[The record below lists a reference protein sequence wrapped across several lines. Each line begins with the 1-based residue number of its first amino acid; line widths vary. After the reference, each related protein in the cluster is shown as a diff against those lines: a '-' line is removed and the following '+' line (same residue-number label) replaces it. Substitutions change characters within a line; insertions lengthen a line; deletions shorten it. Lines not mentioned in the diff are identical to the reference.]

1 MPTRVPKRYMED
13 SDPIANAIA
22 PPQNES
28 PEDREVRIQKERAAK
43 QVSDA
48 IDAELSREQAHEKKR
63 PKPVKILL
71 LGQSESGKST
81 TLKNFQL
88 LYEPKAFRAER
99 ASWRAI
105 IQLNVVRS
113 IHVILNAIA
122 RAQNTHDRP
131 PSARSSISSH
141 DSLRL
146 DAELVSLRTRLIPL
160 LEIENNLM
168 KQLSLPGST
177 ESEPTERPLTTTP
190 KKRQSREIAV
200 NSTVAWKGAFTRST
214 GRESFDTDHLVD
226 WDDPE
231 DPGVLLHARSE
242 DMKRLWEHPT
252 VQAILEKQSI
262 RLQELAGFFLDSL
275 DEVTSLR
282 YVPTDDHILRARLK
296 TLGVSEHRMRLTD
309 PTGGMS
315 RDFRIF
321 DVGGTRSLR
330 AAWVSYFDDM
340 DAIIFL
346 APISAFDQVLAE
358 EPSVN
363 RLADSFKLWTSIVSN
378 KLLQHTNMILFLNK
392 VDIMHAKLASGIRLS
407 DFVDSYGRRPNDF
420 DSASRYLRKQFNS
433 ILKQNSPVPRIFY
446 CHLTNAIDT
455 KSTKYVLAG
464 SSCPLTSF
472 PPTCCM
478 TNYDTVKDM
487 LMRFHLQESHLIL

>member
-1 MPTRVPKRYMED
+1 MPTRVPRRSMED

-28 PEDREVRIQKERAAK
+28 PEEREARIQKERAAK
-43 QVSDA
+43 LISDA
-48 IDAELSREQAHEKKR
+48 IDAELTREQAYEKKR

-113 IHVILNAIA
+113 IHIIFDAIT

-141 DSLRL
+141 DSLRV
-146 DAELVSLRTRLIPL
+146 DADLVNLKMRLIPL
-160 LEIENNLM
+160 LDVEKDLM
-168 KQLSLPGST
+168 KRLSLPGST
-177 ESEPTERPLTTTP
+177 EWEPTERPLTSSP
-190 KKRQSREIAV
+190 RKRQSREIAV
-200 NSTVAWKGAFTRST
+200 NSTVAWKGAFVRTDS
-214 GRESFDTDHLVD
+214 GRNSFDTDHLVD
-226 WDDPE
+226 WEDPQ
-231 DPGVLLHARSE
+231 DPGVILHARSE

-262 RLQELAGFFLDSL
+262 RLQESAGFFLDSL

-358 EPSVN
+358 EPTVN
-363 RLADSFKLWTSIVSN
+363 RLADSFKLWTTIVSN

-464 SSCPLTSF
+464 I
-472 PPTCCM
+472 
-478 TNYDTVKDM
+478 KDM

>member
-1 MPTRVPKRYMED
+1 MPTKVPRRSMED

-22 PPQNES
+22 PPENES
-28 PEDREVRIQKERAAK
+28 PEEREFRIQKERAAK

-48 IDAELSREQAHEKKR
+48 IDAELSREQASEKKR

-113 IHVILNAIA
+113 IHIIISAMNH
-122 RAQNTHDRP
+122 AQNSQDRP

-141 DSLRL
+141 ESLRL
-146 DAELVSLRTRLIPL
+146 DAELVNLKTRLLPL
-160 LEIENNLM
+160 LEVEKDLM
-168 KQLSLPGST
+168 KRLSLPGST
-177 ESEPTERPLTTTP
+177 EVEPTERPVAGP
-190 KKRQSREIAV
+190 SSKRRQSKEIAV
-200 NSTVAWKGAFTRST
+200 NSTVAWKGAFTRSNS
-214 GRESFDTDHLVD
+214 GSSDTDLVD
-226 WDDPE
+226 WDDPQ
-231 DPGVLLHARSE
+231 DPGVILHARSE
-242 DMKRLWEHPT
+242 DIKRLWAHPT

-262 RLQELAGFFLDSL
+262 RLQELAGFFLDSI
-275 DEVTSLR
+275 DDVTSLR

-296 TLGVSEHRMRLTD
+296 TLGVSEHRMRLSD

-358 EPSVN
+358 EPTVN
-363 RLADSFKLWTSIVSN
+363 RLADSFKLWTTIVSN
-378 KLLQHTNMILFLNK
+378 KLLQQTNMILFLNK

-433 ILKQNSPVPRIFY
+433 MLKQNSPTPRIFY

-455 KSTKYVLAG
+455 KSTRYVLAG
-464 SSCPLTSF
+464 I
-472 PPTCCM
+472 
-478 TNYDTVKDM
+478 KDM

>member
-1 MPTRVPKRYMED
+1 MPARVPRRPMED
-13 SDPIANAIA
+13 IDPFANAIA

-28 PEDREVRIQKERAAK
+28 PAEQELRIQKERAAK

-48 IDAELSREQAHEKKR
+48 IDAELSREQAYEKKR
-63 PKPVKILL
+63 PKAVKILL

-88 LYEPKAFRAER
+88 LYEPKTFRAER

-113 IHVILNAIA
+113 IQIILDAMA
-122 RAQNTHDRP
+122 RAQNLNDRP

-146 DAELVSLRTRLIPL
+146 DAELIGLNTRLLPL
-160 LEIENNLM
+160 LEVEKSLM
-168 KQLSLPGST
+168 KRLSIPGEWEAT
-177 ESEPTERPLTTTP
+177 TRPLTSRR
-190 KKRQSREIAV
+190 RQGEIAV
-200 NSTVAWKGAFTRST
+200 NSTVAWKGAFTRT
-214 GRESFDTDHLVD
+214 DRESIDTDHLVD

-231 DPGVLLHARSE
+231 DPGVVLHACRE

-262 RLQELAGFFLDSL
+262 RLQEQAGFFLDSIE
-275 DEVTSLR
+275 EVTSLR
-282 YVPTDDHILRARLK
+282 YVPTDDHILKARLK

-330 AAWVSYFDDM
+330 SAWVSYFDDM

-346 APISAFDQVLAE
+346 APISAFDQVLTE
-358 EPSVN
+358 DPTVN
-363 RLADSFKLWTSIVSN
+363 RLADSYQLWTTIVSN
-378 KLLQHTNMILFLNK
+378 KLLQKTNLILFLNK

-420 DSASRYLRKQFNS
+420 DSASRYLKKQFQS
-433 ILKQNSPVPRIFY
+433 ILKQHSPRIFY

-464 SSCPLTSF
+464 I
-472 PPTCCM
+472 
-478 TNYDTVKDM
+478 KDM

>member
-1 MPTRVPKRYMED
+1 MPTKVPRRFMED
-13 SDPIANAIA
+13 DPIANAIA

-28 PEDREVRIQKERAAK
+28 PQEQERRLHKERAAK

-48 IDAELSREQAHEKKR
+48 IDAELSREQLHEKKR

-88 LYEPKAFRAER
+88 LYEPKTFRAER

-105 IQLNVVRS
+105 IQLNLVRS
-113 IHVILNAIA
+113 IHIILEALF
-122 RAQNTHDRP
+122 RSQQNGSERP
-131 PSARSSISSH
+131 PSARSSMSSH
-141 DSLRL
+141 ESFRI
-146 DAELVSLRTRLIPL
+146 DAELTSIRTRLLGLID
-160 LEIENNLM
+160 IEKDLM
-168 KQLSLPGST
+168 QRLSLPGST
-177 ESEPTERPLTTTP
+177 EVEPTERPVSL
-190 KKRQSREIAV
+190 RRRELAV
-200 NSTVAWKGAFTRST
+200 NSTVAWKRAFSDPARD
-214 GRESFDTDHLVD
+214 SFDSDHLVD
-226 WDDPE
+226 WDNPK
-231 DPGVLLHARSE
+231 DPGVVLHDRRE

-262 RLQELAGFFLDSL
+262 RLQEQGGFFLDSI
-275 DEVTSLR
+275 DEVTSRR
-282 YVPTDDHILRARLK
+282 YIPTDDHILRARLK
-296 TLGVSEHRMRLTD
+296 TLGVSEHRMRLSD

-346 APISAFDQVLAE
+346 APISAFDQTLVE
-358 EPSVN
+358 DPTVN
-363 RLADSFKLWTSIVSN
+363 RLADSFKLWTSVVSN
-378 KLLQHTNMILFLNK
+378 KLLQQTNMILFLNK

-420 DSASRYLRKQFNS
+420 DSASRYLRKQFNA
-433 ILKQNSPVPRIFY
+433 ILKQNSPTSRIFY
-446 CHLTNAIDT
+446 CHLTNAIDP

-464 SSCPLTSF
+464 I
-472 PPTCCM
+472 
-478 TNYDTVKDM
+478 KDM

>member
-1 MPTRVPKRYMED
+1 MPTRVPRRSMED
-13 SDPIANAIA
+13 SDPIADAIA
-22 PPQNES
+22 PPRNES
-28 PEDREVRIQKERAAK
+28 AEDREARIQKERAAK
-43 QVSDA
+43 LVSDA
-48 IDAELSREQAHEKKR
+48 IDAELTREHAHEKKR

-88 LYEPKAFRAER
+88 LYEPKTFRAER

-113 IHVILNAIA
+113 IHVIIDAMT
-122 RAQNTHDRP
+122 RAQNTTDRP
-131 PSARSSISSH
+131 PSARSSMSSH
-141 DSLRL
+141 ESPRP
-146 DAELVSLRTRLIPL
+146 DAELLSIKMRLLPL
-160 LEIENNLM
+160 LQVEEVLI
-168 KQLSLPGST
+168 KRLSLPGSM
-177 ESEPTERPLTTTP
+177 EREATERPLTT
-190 KKRQSREIAV
+190 SRKQKEPAV
-200 NSTVAWKGAFTRST
+200 NSTVAWKAAFTRA
-214 GRESFDTDHLVD
+214 GRESFDSDHLVD
-226 WDDPE
+226 WEDPD
-231 DPGVLLHARSE
+231 DPGVILHARRE
-242 DMKRLWEHPT
+242 DMKRLWGHPT
-252 VQAILEKQSI
+252 IQAILDRQSI
-262 RLQELAGFFLDSL
+262 RLQESAGFFLDSI

-296 TLGVSEHRMRLTD
+296 TLGVSEHRMRLSD

-330 AAWVSYFDDM
+330 QSWIPYLDDL

-358 EPSVN
+358 EPTVN
-363 RLADSFKLWTSIVSN
+363 RLADSYQIWTSIVSN
-378 KLLQHTNMILFLNK
+378 KLLQNTNMILFLNK

-420 DSASRYLRKQFNS
+420 DSASRYLKKQFNS

-464 SSCPLTSF
+464 SMCFLPMSILTADCVFF
-472 PPTCCM
+472 P
-478 TNYDTVKDM
+478 VKDM

>member
-1 MPTRVPKRYMED
+1 MPARVSRRPMED
-13 SDPIANAIA
+13 LDPISNAIA

-28 PEDREVRIQKERAAK
+28 PEERDIRIQKERAAK

-88 LYEPKAFRAER
+88 MYEPKAFRAER

-113 IHVILNAIA
+113 IHIILDAMA
-122 RAQNTHDRP
+122 RAQNTTDRP
-131 PSARSSISSH
+131 PSARSSMSSQ

-146 DAELVSLRTRLIPL
+146 DAELVQLKMRLLPL
-160 LEIENNLM
+160 LEVEKSLM
-168 KQLSLPGST
+168 MRLSLPGST
-177 ESEPTERPLTTTP
+177 EWEPTERPLTTS
-190 KKRQSREIAV
+190 KRRQSKEIAV
-200 NSTVAWKGAFTRST
+200 NSTVAWKAAFTRMAED
-214 GRESFDTDHLVD
+214 RQSFDTDHLID

-231 DPGVLLHARSE
+231 DPGVLLHGSND
-242 DMKRLWEHPT
+242 DMKRLWAHPT
-252 VQAILEKQSI
+252 VQAILDKQSI
-262 RLQELAGFFLDSL
+262 RLQESAGFFLDSL

-282 YVPTDDHILRARLK
+282 YIPTDDHILRARLK

-358 EPSVN
+358 EPTVN
-363 RLADSFKLWTSIVSN
+363 RLADSYKLWTSIVSN

-420 DSASRYLRKQFNS
+420 DSASRYLKKQFNS

-455 KSTKYVLAG
+455 KSTRFVLAG
-464 SSCPLTSF
+464 I
-472 PPTCCM
+472 
-478 TNYDTVKDM
+478 KDM

>member
-1 MPTRVPKRYMED
+1 MED
-13 SDPIANAIA
+13 SDPIADAIA

-28 PEDREVRIQKERAAK
+28 PEDMQARIQRERAAK

-48 IDAELSREQAHEKKR
+48 IDAEITLEQAHEKKR
-63 PKPVKILL
+63 PKAVKILL

-113 IHVILNAIA
+113 IHIILDAMT
-122 RAQNTHDRP
+122 RAQNTTDRP
-131 PSARSSISSH
+131 PSARSSMSSH
-141 DSLRL
+141 EAPRIDSELLSLRI
-146 DAELVSLRTRLIPL
+146 RLLPL
-160 LEIENNLM
+160 LQIEEVLI
-168 KQLSLPGST
+168 KRLSLPGST
-177 ESEPTERPLTTTP
+177 ECEATERPMTMISP
-190 KKRQSREIAV
+190 KKRHSNELAV
-200 NSTVAWKGAFTRST
+200 NSTVAWKGAFTRMEST
-214 GRESFDTDHLVD
+214 GRESFDTDRLVD
-226 WDDPE
+226 WDDPD
-231 DPGVLLHARSE
+231 DPGVMLHARSE

-252 VQAILEKQSI
+252 IQAILEKQAI

-275 DEVTSLR
+275 DEVTSMR
-282 YVPTDDHILRARLK
+282 YVPSDDHILRARLK
-296 TLGVSEHRMRLTD
+296 TLGVSEHRMRLSD
-309 PTGGMS
+309 PTGGIN

-330 AAWVSYFDDM
+330 ATWIPYFDDM

-358 EPSVN
+358 EPTVN
-363 RLADSFKLWTSIVSN
+363 RLADSFNLWTSIVSN
-378 KLLQHTNMILFLNK
+378 NLLQNTNMILFLNK

-420 DSASRYLRKQFNS
+420 DSASRYLRKQFNA

-464 SSCPLTSF
+464 I
-472 PPTCCM
+472 
-478 TNYDTVKDM
+478 KDM

>member
-1 MPTRVPKRYMED
+1 MPTRVPRRSMED

-28 PEDREVRIQKERAAK
+28 PEERELRIQKERAAK

-48 IDAELSREQAHEKKR
+48 IDAELSREQAYEKKR

-113 IHVILNAIA
+113 IHIILDAMS
-122 RAQNTHDRP
+122 RAQNAHDRP

-146 DAELVSLRTRLIPL
+146 DAELVSLKMRLLCL
-160 LEIENNLM
+160 LDVEKDLM
-168 KQLSLPGST
+168 KRLSLPGST
-177 ESEPTERPLTTTP
+177 EWEPTERPLTTTSP
-190 KKRQSREIAV
+190 RKRQSKEIAV
-200 NSTVAWKGAFTRST
+200 NSTVAWKGAFTRMSES
-214 GRESFDTDHLVD
+214 GRESFDTDDMVD
-226 WDDPE
+226 WDDPQ
-231 DPGVLLHARSE
+231 DAGVILHARRD

-262 RLQELAGFFLDSL
+262 RLQELAGFFLDSI
-275 DEVTSLR
+275 DDVTSLR

-296 TLGVSEHRMRLTD
+296 TLGVSEHRMRLSD

-358 EPSVN
+358 EPTVN
-363 RLADSFKLWTSIVSN
+363 RLADSFKLWTTIVSN

-392 VDIMHAKLASGIRLS
+392 VDIMHSKLASGIRLS

-420 DSASRYLRKQFNS
+420 DSASRYLRKQFS
-433 ILKQNSPVPRIFY
+433 ADHKNSPTPRIFY

-464 SSCPLTSF
+464 I
-472 PPTCCM
+472 
-478 TNYDTVKDM
+478 KDM

>member
-1 MPTRVPKRYMED
+1 MPTKVPRRSMED

-28 PEDREVRIQKERAAK
+28 PEERDVRVQKERAAK

-48 IDAELSREQAHEKKR
+48 IDAELSREQAYEKKR

-113 IHVILNAIA
+113 IHIILDAIT
-122 RAQNTHDRP
+122 RAQNATDRP
-131 PSARSSISSH
+131 PSARSSVSSH
-141 DSLRL
+141 ESLRL
-146 DAELVSLRTRLIPL
+146 DAELVQLKMRLVPL
-160 LEIENNLM
+160 LDIEKGLL
-168 KQLSLPGST
+168 KRLSLPGSS
-177 ESEPTERPLTTTP
+177 EWEPTERPLATA
-190 KKRQSREIAV
+190 KRRQSREIAV
-200 NSTVAWKGAFTRST
+200 NSTVAWKAAFTRMAED
-214 GRESFDTDHLVD
+214 RQSFDTDHLVD

-231 DPGVLLHARSE
+231 DPGVLLHTRNE
-242 DMKRLWEHPT
+242 DMKRLWAHPT

-309 PTGGMS
+309 PSGGMS

-330 AAWVSYFDDM
+330 HAWVPYFDDM
-340 DAIIFL
+340 SCVIFL
-346 APISAFDQVLAE
+346 APISAFDQTLAE
-358 EPSVN
+358 EPTVN

-420 DSASRYLRKQFNS
+420 DSASRYLKKQFNS
-433 ILKQNSPVPRIFY
+433 ILKDNSPVPRIFY

-455 KSTKYVLAG
+455 KSTKFVLAG
-464 SSCPLTSF
+464 I
-472 PPTCCM
+472 
-478 TNYDTVKDM
+478 KDM

>member
-1 MPTRVPKRYMED
+1 MPTRVARRPMED
-13 SDPIANAIA
+13 IDPFANAIA
-22 PPQNES
+22 PPQNET
-28 PEDREVRIQKERAAK
+28 PEDREVRMQKERAAK

-48 IDAELSREQAHEKKR
+48 IDAELSKEQAYEKKR

-99 ASWRAI
+99 GSWRAI

-113 IHVILNAIA
+113 VHIVLDAIT
-122 RAQNTHDRP
+122 RAQNPHDRP
-131 PSARSSISSH
+131 PSERSSISSQ
-141 DSLRL
+141 DSFRI
-146 DAELVSLRTRLIPL
+146 DAELLALKMRLVSLLDVEKL
-160 LEIENNLM
+160 LM
-168 KQLSLPGST
+168 KRLSVPG
-177 ESEPTERPLTTTP
+177 EVEPTERPMTSLSRRHQP
-190 KKRQSREIAV
+190 KEIAV
-200 NSTVAWKGAFTRST
+200 NSSVAWQGAFRRNGAATSND
-214 GRESFDTDHLVD
+214 GDNMID
-226 WDDPE
+226 WDDPD
-231 DPGVLLHARSE
+231 DPGVVLHSCR
-242 DMKRLWEHPT
+242 DDLKRLWEHPT
-252 VQAILEKQSI
+252 VQAILDKQCI
-262 RLQELAGFFLDSL
+262 RLQESAGFFLDSI
-275 DEVTSLR
+275 DAVTSLR
-282 YVPTDDHILRARLK
+282 YIPTDDHILRARLK
-296 TLGVSEHRMRLTD
+296 TLGVSEHRMRLSD

-346 APISAFDQVLAE
+346 APISAFDQVLTE
-358 EPSVN
+358 DPTVN
-363 RLADSFKLWTSIVSN
+363 RLADSYKLWTTIVAS
-378 KLLQHTNMILFLNK
+378 KLLQKTNVILFLNK
-392 VDIMHAKLASGIRLS
+392 IDIMHAKLASGIRLA

-420 DSASRYLRKQFNS
+420 DSASRYLKKQFNA
-433 ILKQNSPVPRIFY
+433 ILKQNSPAPRIFY

-464 SSCPLTSF
+464 I
-472 PPTCCM
+472 
-478 TNYDTVKDM
+478 KDM

>member
-1 MPTRVPKRYMED
+1 MPARVPRRPMED
-13 SDPIANAIA
+13 LDPISNAMA
-22 PPQNES
+22 PPSNES
-28 PEDREVRIQKERAAK
+28 PEEREIRIQKERAAK
-43 QVSDA
+43 LVSDA
-48 IDAELSREQAHEKKR
+48 IDAELTREQSLEKKR

-88 LYEPKAFRAER
+88 MYEPKAFRAER

-113 IHVILNAIA
+113 IHIILDAMS
-122 RAQNTHDRP
+122 RAQNSTDRP

-141 DSLRL
+141 ESLRL
-146 DAELVSLRTRLIPL
+146 DSELVQLKMRLMPL
-160 LEIENNLM
+160 LEVEKNLM
-168 KQLSLPGST
+168 KRLSLPGST
-177 ESEPTERPLTTTP
+177 EWEPTERPLTTTRR
-190 KKRQSREIAV
+190 RQSKEIAV
-200 NSTVAWKGAFTRST
+200 NSTVAWKAAFTRIT
-214 GRESFDTDHLVD
+214 EDRQSFDTDHLID

-231 DPGVLLHARSE
+231 DPGMALHTAND
-242 DMKRLWEHPT
+242 DMKRLWAHPT
-252 VQAILEKQSI
+252 IQAILDKQSI
-262 RLQELAGFFLDSL
+262 RLQESAGFFLDSL

-282 YVPTDDHILRARLK
+282 YIPTDDHILRARLK
-296 TLGVSEHRMRLTD
+296 TLGVSEHRMRLSD

-358 EPSVN
+358 EPTVN
-363 RLADSFKLWTSIVSN
+363 RLADSYKLWTSIVSN

-420 DSASRYLRKQFNS
+420 DSASRYLKKQFNS

-446 CHLTNAIDT
+446 CHLTNAIDM
-455 KSTKYVLAG
+455 KSTKFVLAG
-464 SSCPLTSF
+464 I
-472 PPTCCM
+472 
-478 TNYDTVKDM
+478 KDM

>member
-1 MPTRVPKRYMED
+1 MED
-13 SDPIANAIA
+13 CDPIANAIA

-28 PEDREVRIQKERAAK
+28 PEEREARIQKERAAK

-48 IDAELSREQAHEKKR
+48 IDAELSREQAYEKKR
-63 PKPVKILL
+63 PKAVKILL

-113 IHVILNAIA
+113 IHIILDAIA

-146 DAELVSLRTRLIPL
+146 DAELVSLKTRLAPL
-160 LEIENNLM
+160 LDVEKDLM
-168 KQLSLPGST
+168 KRLSLPGST
-177 ESEPTERPLTTTP
+177 EWEPTERPLTASP
-190 KKRQSREIAV
+190 RKRQSRELAV
-200 NSTVAWKGAFTRST
+200 NSTVAWKGAFART

-296 TLGVSEHRMRLTD
+296 TLGVSEHCMRLSD

-330 AAWVSYFDDM
+330 PAWVSYFDDM

-358 EPSVN
+358 EPTVN

-378 KLLQHTNMILFLNK
+378 KLLQRTNMILFLNK

-420 DSASRYLRKQFNS
+420 DSASRYLRKQFNA
-433 ILKQNSPVPRIFY
+433 ILKQNSPEPRIFY

-455 KSTKYVLAG
+455 KSTRYVLAG
-464 SSCPLTSF
+464 
-472 PPTCCM
+472 
-478 TNYDTVKDM
+478 VKDM

>member
-1 MPTRVPKRYMED
+1 MED
-13 SDPIANAIA
+13 LDPISNAIA
-22 PPQNES
+22 PPHNES
-28 PEDREVRIQKERAAK
+28 PEERDIRVQKEKAAK

-48 IDAELSREQAHEKKR
+48 IDAELSREQAYDKKR

-88 LYEPKAFRAER
+88 MYEPKAFRAER

-113 IHVILNAIA
+113 IHIIIEAMT
-122 RAQNTHDRP
+122 RAQNSTDRP
-131 PSARSSISSH
+131 PSARSSVSSH
-141 DSLRL
+141 ESLRL
-146 DAELVSLRTRLIPL
+146 DAELVQLKMRLVPL
-160 LEIENNLM
+160 LEVEKSLM
-168 KQLSLPGST
+168 KRLSLPGST
-177 ESEPTERPLTTTP
+177 EWEPTERPLTTT
-190 KKRQSREIAV
+190 KRRQSKEIAV
-200 NSTVAWKGAFTRST
+200 NSTVAWKAAFTRMAED
-214 GRESFDTDHLVD
+214 RQSFDTDHLID

-231 DPGVLLHARSE
+231 DPGMLLHASND
-242 DMKRLWEHPT
+242 DMKRLWAHPT
-252 VQAILEKQSI
+252 VQAILDKQSI
-262 RLQELAGFFLDSL
+262 RLQESAGFFLDSL

-282 YVPTDDHILRARLK
+282 YIPTDDHILRARLK

-358 EPSVN
+358 EPTVN
-363 RLADSFKLWTSIVSN
+363 RLADSYKLWTSIVSN

-420 DSASRYLRKQFNS
+420 DSASRYLKKQFNS
-433 ILKQNSPVPRIFY
+433 ILKQNSPVTRIFY

-455 KSTKYVLAG
+455 KSTRFVLAG
-464 SSCPLTSF
+464 I
-472 PPTCCM
+472 
-478 TNYDTVKDM
+478 KDM

>member
-1 MPTRVPKRYMED
+1 MPTKVPRRSMED

-28 PEDREVRIQKERAAK
+28 PEDKEIRIQKERAAK

-48 IDAELSREQAHEKKR
+48 IDAELVREQAYEKKR

-88 LYEPKAFRAER
+88 MYEPKAFRAER

-113 IHVILNAIA
+113 IHVILDAMA
-122 RAQNTHDRP
+122 RSQNPHERP
-131 PSARSSISSH
+131 PSARSSMSSSN
-141 DSLRL
+141 DSLRI
-146 DAELVSLRTRLIPL
+146 DSELAQLKTRLTSL
-160 LEIENNLM
+160 LDIEKGLM
-168 KQLSLPGST
+168 KRLSLPGST
-177 ESEPTERPLTTTP
+177 EWEPTERPLASP
-190 KKRQSREIAV
+190 RKRQSREIAV
-200 NSTVAWKGAFTRST
+200 NSTVAWKGAFTN
-214 GRESFDTDHLVD
+214 GRESFDTDHMVD

-231 DPGVLLHARSE
+231 DPGVLLHARGE
-242 DMKRLWEHPT
+242 DMKRLWAHPT

-296 TLGVSEHRMRLTD
+296 TLGVSEHRMRLSD
-309 PTGGMS
+309 PSGGMS

-330 AAWVSYFDDM
+330 AAWVPYFEDM

-358 EPSVN
+358 EPTVN
-363 RLADSFKLWTSIVSN
+363 RLADSYKLWTSIVSN
-378 KLLQHTNMILFLNK
+378 KLLQSTNMILFLNK

-420 DSASRYLRKQFNS
+420 DSASRYLKKQFS
-433 ILKQNSPVPRIFY
+433 AILKQNSPVSRIFY
-446 CHLTNAIDT
+446 CHLTNAIDI
-455 KSTKYVLAG
+455 KSTKFVLAG
-464 SSCPLTSF
+464 I
-472 PPTCCM
+472 
-478 TNYDTVKDM
+478 KDM

>member
-1 MPTRVPKRYMED
+1 MEE

-28 PEDREVRIQKERAAK
+28 PEEREARIQKERAAK

-48 IDAELSREQAHEKKR
+48 IDAELSREQAYERKR

-113 IHVILNAIA
+113 IHIILDAIG
-122 RAQNTHDRP
+122 RAQNTQDRP

-141 DSLRL
+141 ESLRL
-146 DAELVSLRTRLIPL
+146 DAELVSLKMRLTSL
-160 LEIENNLM
+160 LDVEKDLM
-168 KQLSLPGST
+168 KRLSLPGSV
-177 ESEPTERPLTTTP
+177 EWEPTERPLTSSP
-190 KKRQSREIAV
+190 RKRQSRELAV
-200 NSTVAWKGAFTRST
+200 NSTVAWKGAFTRPES
-214 GRESFDTDHLVD
+214 GRNSCDTDHLVD
-226 WDDPE
+226 WDDPA

-252 VQAILEKQSI
+252 VQAILEKQHI

-358 EPSVN
+358 EPTVN

-420 DSASRYLRKQFNS
+420 DSASRYLRKQFHL
-433 ILKQNSPVPRIFY
+433 ILKQNSPIPRIFY

-455 KSTKYVLAG
+455 ESTKYVLAG
-464 SSCPLTSF
+464 I
-472 PPTCCM
+472 
-478 TNYDTVKDM
+478 KDM
-487 LMRFHLQESHLIL
+487 LMRSHLQESHLIL

>member
-1 MPTRVPKRYMED
+1 MPTRVPRRPMED
-13 SDPIANAIA
+13 IDPFANAIA

-28 PEDREVRIQKERAAK
+28 PEDREIRMHKERAAK

-48 IDAELSREQAHEKKR
+48 IDAELSRELAHEKKR

-113 IHVILNAIA
+113 IHIILDAMT
-122 RAQNTHDRP
+122 RAQNPNERP
-131 PSARSSISSH
+131 PSARSSVSSQ
-141 DSLRL
+141 DSIRIDSELVALKTRLSSLRDVEKL
-146 DAELVSLRTRLIPL
+146 
-160 LEIENNLM
+160 LM
-168 KQLSLPGST
+168 KRLSVPG
-177 ESEPTERPLTTTP
+177 ELEPTERPLASSSRRHQT
-190 KKRQSREIAV
+190 REIAV
-200 NSTVAWKGAFTRST
+200 NSSVAWQGAFRRLGETT
-214 GRESFDTDHLVD
+214 GRESFDSGHLVD

-231 DPGVLLHARSE
+231 DPGVVLHSCR
-242 DMKRLWEHPT
+242 DDIKRLWEHPT
-252 VQAILEKQSI
+252 IQAILDKQSI
-262 RLQELAGFFLDSL
+262 RLQESAGFFLDSI
-275 DEVTSLR
+275 DAVTSLR

-315 RDFRIF
+315 RDFRLF

-346 APISAFDQVLAE
+346 APISAFDQVLTE
-358 EPSVN
+358 DPTVN
-363 RLADSFKLWTSIVSN
+363 RLADSYKLWTTIVSN
-378 KLLQHTNMILFLNK
+378 KLLQKTNLILFLNK
-392 VDIMHAKLASGIRLS
+392 IDIMHAKLASGIRLS

-420 DSASRYLRKQFNS
+420 DSASRYLKKQFQA
-433 ILKQNSPVPRIFY
+433 ILKQNSPAPRIFY
-446 CHLTNAIDT
+446 CHLTNVIDT

-464 SSCPLTSF
+464 I
-472 PPTCCM
+472 
-478 TNYDTVKDM
+478 KDM

>member
-1 MPTRVPKRYMED
+1 MPTRVPRRSMED

-28 PEDREVRIQKERAAK
+28 PQAKEIRMQKERAAK

-48 IDAELSREQAHEKKR
+48 IDAELSREQVYEKKR

-105 IQLNVVRS
+105 VQLNVVRS
-113 IHVILNAIA
+113 IHVILDAIT
-122 RAQNTHDRP
+122 RAQNPNERP
-131 PSARSSISSH
+131 PSARSSVSSS
-141 DSLRL
+141 DSLRV
-146 DAELVSLRTRLIPL
+146 DSELAHLKTRLSSL
-160 LEIENNLM
+160 LDIEKKLL
-168 KQLSLPGST
+168 KRLSLPGST
-177 ESEPTERPLTTTP
+177 EWEPTERPMSR
-190 KKRQSREIAV
+190 KRQSREIAV
-200 NSTVAWKGAFTRST
+200 NSAVAWKGAFTN
-214 GRESFDTDHLVD
+214 GRESFDSDHLVD

-231 DPGVLLHARSE
+231 DPGILLHARSE
-242 DMKRLWEHPT
+242 DMKRLWAHPT

-275 DEVTSLR
+275 DEVTSPR

-296 TLGVSEHRMRLTD
+296 TLGVSEHRMRLSD
-309 PTGGMS
+309 PSGGMS

-330 AAWVSYFDDM
+330 AAWVPYFEDM

-358 EPSVN
+358 EPTVN
-363 RLADSFKLWTSIVSN
+363 RLADSYKLWTSIVSN
-378 KLLQHTNMILFLNK
+378 KLLQSTNVILFLNK

-420 DSASRYLRKQFNS
+420 DSASRYLKKQFNA

-455 KSTKYVLAG
+455 KSTKFVLAG
-464 SSCPLTSF
+464 I
-472 PPTCCM
+472 
-478 TNYDTVKDM
+478 KDM

>member
-1 MPTRVPKRYMED
+1 MPTRVPRRSMED
-13 SDPIANAIA
+13 DPIANAIA

-48 IDAELSREQAHEKKR
+48 IDAELSQEQAHEKKR

-113 IHVILNAIA
+113 IHIILDAIA
-122 RAQNTHDRP
+122 RAQNTNDRP
-131 PSARSSISSH
+131 PSARSSMSSH

-146 DAELVSLRTRLIPL
+146 DAELVNLKARLASLLDV
-160 LEIENNLM
+160 EKALM
-168 KQLSLPGST
+168 KRLSLPGST
-177 ESEPTERPLTTTP
+177 EWEPTERPLTTAAP

-200 NSTVAWKGAFTRST
+200 NSTVAWKGAFARTDS
-214 GRESFDTDHLVD
+214 GRESFDTDNLVD

-296 TLGVSEHRMRLTD
+296 TLGVSEHRMRLSD

-330 AAWVSYFDDM
+330 AAWVSFFDDM

-363 RLADSFKLWTSIVSN
+363 RLADSFKLWTTIVSN

-455 KSTKYVLAG
+455 KSTRYVLAG
-464 SSCPLTSF
+464 I
-472 PPTCCM
+472 
-478 TNYDTVKDM
+478 KDM